1 MNLYNDDDN
10 DINTFIFKNIIV
22 LYYISIVKSIN
33 RD

>member
-10 DINTFIFKNIIV
+10 DINTFIFKNVIIF
-22 LYYISIVKSIN
+22 SIVKSIN